1 MCAKYELTTKYENL
15 PALLKKELPK
25 GFKQNYAEQFSISP
39 KDPVLVLKNEG
50 KTVTSIML
58 WGFISEWSKD
68 PFENTR
74 PRPFNARSESVGD
87 KKLFRGSWRHKRCL
101 LPASGF
107 LEKGHRIIRKDYKT
121 FWLGGLWNRWM
132 SPEGSELE
140 SCCVLTTEPN
150 ELVKPLHN
158 RMPVIIPY
166 GLEEEWISSVK
177 DQNELKAL
185 EPLMSRWS
193 PEEWKVEPLIA
204 PNSSQ
209 LNLFKN

>member
-1 MCAKYELTTKYENL
+1 MCSKYELTTKYQNL

-25 GFKQNYAEQFSISP
+25 NFKQNYTEQFSIIP
-39 KDPVLVLKNEG
+39 NDPVLVLKNEG
-50 KTVTSIML
+50 KTITTIML

-68 PFENTR
+68 PFDKLR
-74 PRPFNARSESVGD
+74 PRPVNARSESVGE

-107 LEKGHRIIRKDYKT
+107 IEKGYRISRRDTQT

-150 ELVKPLHN
+150 ELIKPLHN
-158 RMPVIIPY
+158 RMPVIIPH

-177 DQNELKAL
+177 DLNKLKAL
-185 EPLMSRWS
+185 EPLMSGWS
-193 PEEWKVEPLIA
+193 PDEWKVEPLVT
-204 PNSSQ
+204 PKTSQ
-209 LNLFKN
+209 LNLF